1 MDNHQ
6 FIIVQ
11 GSTPTLELVFSFDVD
26 VDDVVYV
33 TFSQHDANVLEY
45 TMNGTVSPAY
55 IAGTGTLEIDTG
67 DSSVMLLTMT
77 QADTLGLTP
86 GDVELQVRVKTAD
99 GADTFFPLVGEVVR
113 SHKTGVIT

>member
-11 GSTPTLELVFSFDVD
+11 GSTPTLELVFAFEVD
-26 VDDVVYV
+26 VDDIVFA
-33 TFSQHDANVLEY
+33 TFSQNDSNVLEY
-45 TMNGTVSPAY
+45 SMNGTVSPAY
-55 IAGTGTLEIDTG
+55 IAGTGTLEIATG
-67 DSSVMLLTMT
+67 DSSVMLLAMS

-99 GADTFFPLVGEVVR
+99 GADTFLPLIGDVVR
-113 SHKTGVIT
+113 AHKTGVIS